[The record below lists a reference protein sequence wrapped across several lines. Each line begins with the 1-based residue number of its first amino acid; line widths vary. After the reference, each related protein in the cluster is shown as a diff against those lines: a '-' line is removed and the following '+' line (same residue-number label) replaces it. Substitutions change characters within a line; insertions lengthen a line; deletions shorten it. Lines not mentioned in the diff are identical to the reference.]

1 MFPFTAATAANMTST
16 TSVHT
21 QTKLEQTKQ
30 PSTPLDVSVELMS
43 KATDGSNRS
52 FGVLKLT
59 TEIYPLEYN
68 PKGKYRIHVSLDV
81 STSMREQ
88 NRLALAKE
96 TIENMIEY
104 LASTSSDNPQLQ
116 FWITLTT
123 FSTQARLVL
132 NNMPVNADEVNKLT
146 TLIRNITL
154 ESCTNFEASF
164 RLDREI
170 MDAQAVQDKKDG
182 NDDIVTIHIQE
193 TDGDIT
199 AGNRDEVVLK
209 SMLDPNIEHVFIGYG
224 SDHKAPCL
232 MNLSSVNKSSSY
244 LFLDHPTKMGAYFA
258 QIFCPHFYVSISEV
272 EIKLTG
278 AQFLDIDTGIEVST
292 MSAMRIAADT
302 TKVYHILTDRQDTDA
317 DAAVEDCYGG
327 CDAISASV
335 TYRSFDNADID
346 LPPNYPFRRAFSIA
360 SATTD
365 SAFVQKER
373 LRWKVMLFMKD
384 VHTMKTEEQQR
395 YANRDALNEQKEY
408 CMMRAT
414 ELKDEIKC
422 FAEKHDLQDDEML
435 KDLTTD
441 IVVCICAIP
450 SYNHG
455 LMYVNSRFRSCADAT
470 PTAVSDLTPLDD
482 YFNDFVHS
490 SGYGAGDDNLLSCG
504 GMNEGALYRNRS
516 GATNTAFDRLSRAM
530 SSQQP
535 SAAADDDD
543 AFSNSSHVVVVQNA
557 GGFDYNS

>member
-1 MFPFTAATAANMTST
+1 MTPT

-21 QTKLEQTKQ
+21 QTKPEQTKQ

-59 TEIYPLEYN
+59 TETYPLEYK

-88 NRLALAKE
+88 NRLVLAKE

-104 LASTSSDNPQLQ
+104 LASTSSENPHLQ

-123 FSTQARLVL
+123 FSTEARLVL
-132 NNMPVNADEVNKLT
+132 NNMPVNADEVNNLNTK
-146 TLIRNITL
+146 IRSISL

-170 MDAQAVQDKKDG
+170 MDAQAVQDKNDG
-182 NDDIVTIHIQE
+182 NDDIVTIHILE

-199 AGNRDEVVLK
+199 AGNRDETALK
-209 SMLDPNIEHVFIGYG
+209 GMLDPKIEHVFIGYG

-232 MNLSSVNKSSSY
+232 MNLASVNKSSSY

-302 TKVYHILTDRQDTDA
+302 TKVYHILTDRQDTDTDT
-317 DAAVEDCYGG
+317 DAMASMAADCYGG
-327 CDAISASV
+327 CDAVSASV

-346 LPPNYPFRRAFSIA
+346 LPPNYPFRKAFSIA

-384 VHTMKTEEQQR
+384 VHTMKTQEQER
-395 YANRDALNEQKEY
+395 YANRDALKEQKEY

-422 FAEKHDLQDDEML
+422 FAEKHDLQEDEML

-450 SYNHG
+450 SYQHG

-482 YFNDFVHS
+482 YLNEFVHS
-490 SGYGAGDDNLLSCG
+490 SGYGAGDDNFVSCG
-504 GMNEGALYRNRS
+504 GMNEEALYRNRS

-530 SSQQP
+530 SSQSQQP
-535 SAAADDDD
+535 SAAAADDYDDD
-543 AFSNSSHVVVVQNA
+543 AFSNSSHVVVQNA